1 MGVETPGEPA
11 AGGKTR
17 RLVLDELLHRG
28 FPTALV
34 MMRCDITGR
43 KAVIFNERVC
53 VNVAVWE
60 DKFTHGLLAHLSGDK
75 LGAVDEL
82 REVGVGLV
90 GQAQARQGP
99 LLRVHLPPDLHVDHL
114 HLLAVLQSLRGG
126 ATARS
131 GFNHTHTHLL
141 PTSRCSGLSQ
151 STRVMGNF
159 AGRYIVPEIIDIID
173 ISLPTLF

>member
-11 AGGKTR
+11 AGGETR

-34 MMRCDITGR
+34 MMRCYITGR

-53 VNVAVWE
+53 VNAAVWE
-60 DKFTHGLLAHLSGDK
+60 NKFTHGLLAHLSGDK

-90 GQAQARQGP
+90 EQAQARQGP

-131 GFNHTHTHLL
+131 GFNHTHTH
-141 PTSRCSGLSQ
+141 
-151 STRVMGNF
+151 
-159 AGRYIVPEIIDIID
+159 
-173 ISLPTLF
+173 TLADDFQMFRSEPINKACRDGKFCRTIYSPRNY